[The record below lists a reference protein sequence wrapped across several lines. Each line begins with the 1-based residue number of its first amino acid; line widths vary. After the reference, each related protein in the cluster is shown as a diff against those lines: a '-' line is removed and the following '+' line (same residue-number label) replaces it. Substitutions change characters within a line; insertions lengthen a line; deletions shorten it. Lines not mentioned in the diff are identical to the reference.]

1 MQRRLHGFTLDRRRL
16 LLASGAVGLAPVSR
30 IAAQATPD
38 AEVMDELVIDLS
50 GPPDHLT
57 PALTY
62 SVRDWSILHSIYDS
76 LLDFGPEGDLVPL
89 AAEEFSTDDA
99 MTFRVRLRE
108 GMTFHDGSPVT
119 TSAITRSVRH
129 IQDAESQISDLYS
142 VITEVREIDDL
153 NAEIVTS
160 EPSPWLPAQ
169 IAVWGVLF
177 PESATDESLATA
189 PVGSGPYIF
198 ESWEAGSA
206 ITLRRNPDY
215 FADSPKGTAL
225 AERVVFRFVPEAAT
239 RVADLATGAAHIIA
253 EVPADQ
259 IDAVESSGHVALS
272 APILGTAFVRIATG
286 VEPFDDPRVNR
297 ALNHAVDVQAIAD
310 ALVGEGANRLASVF
324 PDPRGLGF
332 DESLE
337 PFTYDPDRARELL
350 AEAGFEDG
358 FDAEFEMVAGS
369 RSDVVESIVAY
380 FGDVGVRVSI
390 VSSELAAFN
399 QGWPDDSA
407 PPLRYATWRPF
418 YDPQSFLGL
427 VIHRDGFLSRY
438 ENPVA
443 AELIDDGSVAPSA
456 EERAAIYHELG
467 RELQENPAAIYLWNL
482 VSTYGVNRDVT
493 GWRPRGDEYI
503 IPVRPPVAEGA

>member
-1 MQRRLHGFTLDRRRL
+1 MRRRLPTIALDRRHL
-16 LLASGAVGLAPVSR
+16 LLASAAVGLQPVGGL
-30 IAAQATPD
+30 AAQATPEAD
-38 AEVMDELVIDLS
+38 LLDELVIDLS
-50 GPPDHLT
+50 GPPDQLT

-76 LLDFGPEGDLVPL
+76 LLDFGPEGNLVPL
-89 AAEEFSTDDA
+89 AAEEFSSDDA

-108 GMTFHDGSPVT
+108 GMTFHDGTPVT
-119 TSAITRSVRH
+119 TAAITRSVTH
-129 IQDAESQISDLYS
+129 IQEAESQISDLYG
-142 VITEVREIDDL
+142 VITGVREIDDL
-153 NAEIVTS
+153 NAEIITS

-177 PESATDESLATA
+177 PESATADSLATN
-189 PVGSGPYIF
+189 PVGSGPYMF
-198 ESWEAGSA
+198 ESFEAGSA

-215 FADSPKGTAL
+215 FAESPKGSAM

-239 RVADLATGAAHIIA
+239 RVADLSTGAAHIIA
-253 EVPADQ
+253 EVPVDQ
-259 IDAVESSGHVALS
+259 IEAVEASGHVALS
-272 APILGTAFVRIATG
+272 SPILGTAFVRIATG
-286 VEPFDDPRVNR
+286 VEPFDDPRVNQ

-310 ALVGEGANRLASVF
+310 ALVGEGANRLGSIF

-337 PFTYDPDRARELL
+337 PFAYDPERARELL
-350 AEAGFEDG
+350 AEAGYPDG

-380 FGDVGVRVSI
+380 LAEVGVRISI

-399 QGWPDDSA
+399 QGWPDESA

-418 YDPQSFLGL
+418 YDPQSFLSL

-438 ENPVA
+438 ENPVVA
-443 AELIDDGSVAPSA
+443 DLIDDGSVAPSP
-456 EERAAIYHELG
+456 EEREAIYHELG
-467 RELQENPAAIYLWNL
+467 RELQANPAAIYLWNL
-482 VSTYGVNRDVT
+482 VSTYGVNSEVT

-503 IPVRPPVAEGA
+503 IPVRPPVAEGS